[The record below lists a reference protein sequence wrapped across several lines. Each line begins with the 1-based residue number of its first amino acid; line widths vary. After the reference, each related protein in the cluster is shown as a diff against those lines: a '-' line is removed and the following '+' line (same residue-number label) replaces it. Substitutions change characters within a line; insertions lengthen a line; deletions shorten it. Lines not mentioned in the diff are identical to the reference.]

1 MDFNEGEHM
10 KRVLLY
16 CNGGFS
22 TSILADKIN
31 TESKTLGI
39 EVEASAND
47 ILNIEAQVNA
57 DSDIIVLGPQVSH
70 REAEIKQLFPNNT
83 VIQLTM
89 QEFGMMNPE
98 RIFVELGE

>member
-1 MDFNEGEHM
+1 M
-10 KRVLLY
+10 KKVLLY

-31 TESKTLGI
+31 NQAKADGI
-39 EVEASAND
+39 EVSASAND
-47 ILNIEAQVNA
+47 ILNIEAQVTDN
-57 DSDIIVLGPQVSH
+57 SDIIVLGPQVSH
-70 REAEIKQLFPNNT
+70 REAEIKEMFPNNT

-98 RIFVELGE
+98 RIFAEIGA

>member
-1 MDFNEGEHM
+1 M

-31 TESKTLGI
+31 NESKAKGI

-47 ILNIEAQVNA
+47 ILNIEAQVTSS
-57 DSDIIVLGPQVSH
+57 SDIIVLGPQVSH
-70 REAEIKQLFPNNT
+70 REGEIKQQFPNNT
-83 VIQLTM
+83 VLQLTM

-98 RIFVELGE
+98 RVFAELGE